1 MSKYEAI
8 LFDLDG
14 TLLPM
19 DDSAFMK
26 SYFYHLHKVVE
37 PYGYSMDD
45 FVKAMWSGVEAMAR
59 NKTDRLNSECFWE
72 VFASVLGNDVLEH
85 IPEIDAFYLGEF
97 ENVRKTTSCTPLA
110 REAVRLAREKAGKV
124 VLATNPY
131 FPEVAVRKRI
141 EWAGLKW
148 EDFDLVTFYD
158 NSTRCKPNP
167 EYYVEIAKKI
177 GVKPSDCLMVGNNAK
192 EDIKAS
198 QAVGLD
204 TFLITDCL
212 IATIEIPETKKGS
225 FAELVEFLK
234 SL

>member
-19 DDSAFMK
+19 DNDEFMRC
-26 SYFYHLHKVVE
+26 YFYHLHKVVE
-37 PYGYSMDD
+37 PYGYTMDG

-97 ENVRKTTSCTPLA
+97 ENVKKTTSCTPLA
-110 REAVRLAREKAGKV
+110 REAVRLAKEKAGKV

-141 EWAGLKW
+141 EWAGLNW

-167 EYYVEIAKKI
+167 EYYLEIAKKI

-225 FAELVEFLK
+225 FAELIEFLK
-234 SL
+234 NI

>member
-1 MSKYEAI
+1 
-8 LFDLDG
+8 
-14 TLLPM
+14 
-19 DDSAFMK
+19 
-26 SYFYHLHKVVE
+26 
-37 PYGYSMDD
+37 
-45 FVKAMWSGVEAMAR
+45 
-59 NKTDRLNSECFWE
+59 
-72 VFASVLGNDVLEH
+72 VLEH

-110 REAVRLAREKAGKV
+110 REAVRLAKEKAGKV

-131 FPEVAVRKRI
+131 FPDVAVRTRL
-141 EWAGLKW
+141 EWAGLNW

-167 EYYVEIAKKI
+167 EYYVEIAEKM
-177 GVKPSDCLMVGNNAK
+177 GVNPEKCLMVGNNAK

-225 FAELVEFLK
+225 FEELIEFLK
-234 SL
+234 NI